1 MAECAV
7 QQRPGRK
14 PAAFQKREANPYLLA
29 WRRLLHKPAGC
40 VCLYVVVGFVLLA
53 LVGPH
58 LAGQDAFVMNAS
70 AELHG
75 PSRQHPLGT
84 DQFGRDIL
92 SRVMYGIRISF
103 VVALSAAFLGAAVGI
118 STGIF
123 AGYSGAWIE
132 AVIMR
137 IYDALFAFPTI
148 LLAIGIAATTGPG
161 IFNAALALAIV
172 SVPQFARIV
181 RGGTL
186 VEKNKDYVNAAIC
199 LGGSNG
205 RIMLQ
210 HILPNVTSPSL
221 VQFTLFMAFAV
232 LVESALSFLGL
243 GVPPPYPSL
252 GSMLAEGRQFIQKAP
267 WYCAAPGIVL
277 TLMIFAL
284 NTLSDAVRDV
294 LDPRLLR

>member
-1 MAECAV
+1 MAGCATL
-7 QQRPGRK
+7 QASEGK
-14 PAAFQKREANPYLLA
+14 PAVPDKGEANPYLQA
-29 WRRLLHKPAGC
+29 WRRLLHKPLGC
-40 VCLYVVVGFVLLA
+40 ICLYIVVGFVVLA
-53 LVGPH
+53 LIGP
-58 LAGQDAFVMNAS
+58 LVTGQDAFVMNAS
-70 AELHG
+70 AELQA
-75 PSRQHPLGT
+75 PSWQHVLGT

-92 SRVMYGIRISF
+92 CRVIYGIRISF
-103 VVALSAAFLGAAVGI
+103 AVALSAAMLGAIVGI
-118 STGIF
+118 STGIL
-123 AGYSGAWIE
+123 AGYFGAWIE
-132 AVIMR
+132 AMIMR

-172 SVPQFARIV
+172 SVPQFARVV

-186 VEKNKDYVNAAIC
+186 VEKSKDYIAAAVC

-205 RIMLQ
+205 RIMLR
-210 HILPNVTSPSL
+210 HILPNVTGPSL

-243 GVPPPYPSL
+243 GVPPPHPSL
-252 GSMLAEGRQFIQKAP
+252 GSMLAEGRPFLQKAP
-267 WYCAAPGIVL
+267 WYCAAPGTVL

>member
-1 MAECAV
+1 M
-7 QQRPGRK
+7 GR
-14 PAAFQKREANPYLLA
+14 
-29 WRRLLHKPAGC
+29 
-40 VCLYVVVGFVLLA
+40 VCLYIVVGSVVLA
-53 LVGPH
+53 LLGP
-58 LAGQDAFVMNAS
+58 LIVGQDAFVMNAS
-70 AELHG
+70 AELQA
-75 PSRQHPLGT
+75 PSAQHPLGA

-92 SRVMYGIRISF
+92 SRVIYGIRISF
-103 VVALSAAFLGAAVGI
+103 VVALSAALFGATIGI
-118 STGIF
+118 STGIL

-132 AVIMR
+132 TAIMR

-161 IFNAALALAIV
+161 IFNAALALGIV
-172 SVPQFARIV
+172 SVPQFARVV

-186 VEKNKDYVNAAIC
+186 VEKSKEYVAAAVC

-205 RIMLQ
+205 RIMLR
-210 HILPNVTSPSL
+210 HILPNVTSPAL

-243 GVPPPYPSL
+243 GVPPPNPSL

-267 WYCAAPGIVL
+267 WYCLAPGTVL